1 VTEGQR
7 GSVRVRLDGLMSEG
21 QIEIVSEIV
30 FGQLIGQAG
39 DLDRLNQY
47 RDPKKAIREV
57 ATLGR
62 LAFWLEYREIIVP
75 DRDARELMRRTA
87 REIDEMNE
95 AGESTGGDPPAEHD
109 AMSIYVGLFSDWPP
123 SAEVHDSLWE
133 ERKKAG
139 DSQGG
144 RRK

>member
-1 VTEGQR
+1 MSERQR
-7 GSVRVRLDGLMSEG
+7 GRVRVRLEGLMSDA

-30 FGQLIGQAG
+30 LGQLIGQAG

-62 LAFWLEYREIIVP
+62 LAFWLEYREILVP
-75 DRDARELMRRTA
+75 DRDARELMRRIA

-109 AMSIYVGLFSDWPP
+109 AMSAYVALFSDWPA
-123 SAEVHDSLWE
+123 SAEVHDVLWE
-133 ERKKAG
+133 RQTSAESKAG
-139 DSQGG
+139 SE
-144 RRK
+144 K